1 MKRFITIAVVIILTG
16 MIAFRLMQN
25 KKTIEARAQ
34 VEDNSN
40 QVVSVNVYKA
50 EKKIAE
56 KKLKMVGTAIAN
68 QVIDIKSEV
77 QGKIISLNI
86 TLGQKVSQGQ
96 VLAKI
101 DDRLRS
107 LAVDNAQQRLA
118 DAKQNFERFKNLYEG
133 GAASKAQFD
142 QYSLAYE
149 NARNQV
155 DQARKELSS
164 TTVTAPIS
172 GIITSKQA
180 EEGSFTT
187 MGSPIATVVDISK
200 LKIQLNISENDVYAL
215 NLGDEVTITTTVFPG
230 VNYHGK
236 VTFISPRG
244 DEAHNYPVELSIEN
258 KKDKQLK
265 AGTYV
270 DVTFNKQSNVPTL
283 QIPREALVG
292 SIKDAKVYIADKEN
306 TVQLKPIVIGNDYG
320 QYLEVIE
327 GLSEGDIIVTSG
339 QINLTNGAKV
349 IIINKL

>member
-1 MKRFITIAVVIILTG
+1 MKRFITIAIVVILTG

-34 VEDNSN
+34 VEDNSG
-40 QVVSVNVYKA
+40 QVVSVNVYKT

-56 KKLKMVGTAIAN
+56 KKLRMVGTAIAN

-77 QGKIISLNI
+77 QGKITSLNI
-86 TLGQKVSQGQ
+86 TLGQRVQKGQ

-101 DDRLRS
+101 DDRLRA
-107 LAVDNAQQRLA
+107 LAVDNALQRLA
-118 DAKQNFERFKNLYEG
+118 DAKQNYERFKNLYEG
-133 GAASKAQFD
+133 GAASKAQFE

-164 TTVTAPIS
+164 TTITAPIS
-172 GIITSKQA
+172 GIITAKQA

-236 VTFISPRG
+236 VTYISPRG

-292 SIKDAKVYIADKEN
+292 SIKDAKVYIVDKEN

-320 QYLEVIE
+320 QYLEVLE
-327 GLSEGDIIVTSG
+327 GLSEGEVIVTSG

-349 IIINKL
+349 TIINKL

>member
-349 IIINKL
+349 VIINKL

>member
-1 MKRFITIAVVIILTG
+1 MKRFITIAVVIILAG

-40 QVVSVNVYKA
+40 QVVSVNVYKT

-77 QGKIISLNI
+77 QGKITSLNI

-270 DVTFNKQSNVPTL
+270 DVAFNRQSSVPTL

-292 SIKDAKVYIADKEN
+292 SIKDARVYIVDKEN
-306 TVQLKPIVIGNDYG
+306 SVQLKPIVIGNDYG

-349 IIINKL
+349 VIINKL

>member
-1 MKRFITIAVVIILTG
+1 MKRFIIIAVVVILTG

-34 VEDNSN
+34 VEDNSS
-40 QVVSVNVYKA
+40 QVVSVNVYKT

-56 KKLKMVGTAIAN
+56 KKLRMVGTAIAN

-86 TLGQKVSQGQ
+86 TLGQKVSKGQ
-96 VLAKI
+96 ELARI
-101 DDRLRS
+101 DDRLRA

-118 DAKQNFERFKNLYEG
+118 DARQNFERFKNLYEG
-133 GAASKAQFD
+133 GAASKAQFE

-236 VTFISPRG
+236 VTYISPKG

-270 DVTFNKQSNVPTL
+270 DVTFNKQNNLPTL

-292 SIKDAKVYIADKEN
+292 SMKDAKVYIVDKEN

-320 QYLEVIE
+320 QLLEVIE
-327 GLSEGDIIVTSG
+327 GLSEGEVVVTSG

-349 IIINKL
+349 TIINKL